1 MYTKEQ
7 EEMALR
13 EYERLG
19 SITAVIHRLGYPSES
34 TLYRWYERKKAGLE
48 NRHAQIAETTVA
60 TGHHCN
66 TPGHPRHPSA
76 AMISASMWAFGSI
89 RGRTYGCA
97 SARMPHG
104 NL

>member
-19 SITAVIHRLGYPSES
+19 SVAAVIQKLGYPSES

-48 NRHAQIAETTVA
+48 NRHGQMVEYRKYIDALKTLETL
-60 TGHHCN
+60 G
-66 TPGHPRHPSA
+66 
-76 AMISASMWAFGSI
+76 
-89 RGRTYGCA
+89 
-97 SARMPHG
+97 
-104 NL
+104 